1 MDFHFHAACKVSF
14 VFKTRSSKYCLY
26 YIYLSAYILNSKYM
40 SMGKKEDQWQHI
52 FVCLLYSRDSG
63 EYIYILF
70 ILHNIFA
77 LVSFVFLW
85 FRAKPFFV
93 YACSLIDRCVYAC
106 FINIYAYVG
115 RRYNS
120 SLRDL
125 EWTCMFECVLR
136 RYLFVKPRY
145 KRLFFFAHARG
156 HWFIFKNLLKYNNIF

>member
-115 RRYNS
+115 RRIQ
-120 SLRDL
+120 L
-125 EWTCMFECVLR
+125 ESPRVDICVFVCVLR
-136 RYLFVKPRY
+136 RSLSRY
-145 KRLFFFAHARG
+145 MQLLFFFAHARG
-156 HWFIFKNLLKYNNIF
+156 HGFILLKYNNIF